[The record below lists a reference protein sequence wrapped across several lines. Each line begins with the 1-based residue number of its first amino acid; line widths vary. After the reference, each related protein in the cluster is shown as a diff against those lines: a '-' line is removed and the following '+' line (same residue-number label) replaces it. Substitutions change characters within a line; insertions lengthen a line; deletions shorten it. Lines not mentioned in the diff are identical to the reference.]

1 MTIAWY
7 QLLVTLGNETLLSP
21 QKGKGSLIQP
31 PPFVISYSQSL
42 TVNS

>member
-1 MTIAWY
+1 MVPIIRYAWQRNFAIAK
-7 QLLVTLGNETLLSP
+7 
-21 QKGKGSLIQP
+21 KGKGSLIQP